1 MKIKILLL
9 IFLIIS
15 SYLTIDIYKKIDK
28 QLFNYGRSSLKHESN
43 LPFGLIPDY
52 WGYDQGML
60 WFVLLDSTE
69 VTYIAQ
75 KSEFEDSIF
84 YVKID
89 SVISYTYDSKQL
101 IAKVKDING
110 TYFYIIES
118 INGTIITNNKNN
130 EIDQYLIKPN
140 KWYNVYDEQIINNI
154 TSKRAL
160 PLWGVIFSLLS
171 TIGLLLIL
179 LKNLIKALS
188 NYSKK

>member
-28 QLFNYGRSSLKHESN
+28 QLFNYGQSDLKHKSN

-75 KSEFEDSIF
+75 KSEFKDSIF
-84 YVKID
+84 DIKID
-89 SVISYTYDSKQL
+89 SVISYSYDSKQL

-154 TSKRAL
+154 KSKRAL
-160 PLWGVIFSLLS
+160 ALWGILFSVISTIVIF
-171 TIGLLLIL
+171 LLLV
-179 LKNLIKALS
+179 KNIFQTLFNKY
-188 NYSKK
+188 N